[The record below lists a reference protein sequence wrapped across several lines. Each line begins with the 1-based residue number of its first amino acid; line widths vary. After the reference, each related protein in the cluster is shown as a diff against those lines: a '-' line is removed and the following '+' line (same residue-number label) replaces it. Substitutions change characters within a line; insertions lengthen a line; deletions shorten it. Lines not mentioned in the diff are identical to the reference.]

1 MNCCVR
7 CFKDAEIIGI
17 IKSRKTKGTCDFCGH
32 TDDYVYSLDA
42 DTTLS
47 DMFSELLEIYTVASS
62 LPEAFPMESTDLLK
76 NIFHRKWSIFNVESD
91 CIYRLLTAICQE
103 KYVDQPELFDYP
115 VGVLESHNKNYLNEF
130 SVIRDYQWQDFVS
143 DIKRVNRF
151 HTDHINKSVLNSFIH
166 CVRKTYKA
174 GQVFYRA
181 RICADEIG
189 ETGYSKS
196 KMGAPPAQVATA
208 GRVNPNGISVLYLA
222 NSIKTTLHET
232 RAGVFDYITVGTFKL
247 KKDIEII
254 DFASLDQIS
263 PFIANSTM
271 GIEYIQHAV
280 NIEHLKLISQEIAKP
295 LRRHDS
301 ALDYLPTQY
310 ISDYIKSQGF
320 DGVEY
325 ISTMCEDGYNL
336 AVFDESVFKC
346 TKTTVYDIKS
356 LSYTY
361 GAIN

>member
-7 CFKDAEIIGI
+7 CFNDVEIIGI
-17 IKSRKTKGTCDFCGH
+17 IKSQKTKGNCDFCGH
-32 TDDYVYSLDA
+32 DGDYVYSLDT

-47 DMFSELLEIYTVASS
+47 DMFGELLDIYTVTTS
-62 LPEAFPMESTDLLK
+62 LPTTFPRESIDLLK
-76 NIFHRKWSIFNVESD
+76 NIFYSKWSIFNVEPD
-91 CIYRLLTAICQE
+91 CIYRLLTAICHE
-103 KYVDQPELFDYP
+103 KYADQPELFDSP
-115 VGVLESHNKNYLNEF
+115 VGVLESHDKGYLNDF
-130 SVIRDYQWQDFVS
+130 SIIRDYQWQDFVG

-151 HTDHINKSVLNSFIH
+151 HTDHINKDVLNQFIR

-174 GQVFYRA
+174 GQIFYRA
-181 RICADEIG
+181 RICTDEVG
-189 ETGYSKS
+189 ERGYPKS
-196 KMGAPPAQVATA
+196 KMGAPPAQSATA
-208 GRVNPNGISVLYLA
+208 GRVNPGGISVLYLA
-222 NSIKTTLHET
+222 NSLKTTLHET
-232 RAGVFDYITVGTFKL
+232 RAGVFDYITVATFKL
-247 KKDIEII
+247 KKDIEVI
-254 DFASLDQIS
+254 DFASLDKIS

-271 GIEYIQHAV
+271 RVEYIQHAV

-295 LRRHDS
+295 LRRQDS

-336 AVFDESVFKC
+336 AVFDESVLKC
-346 TKTTVYDIKS
+346 TKATVYDIKS